1 MNFKLISQII
11 DSIILEKIRKTGGK
25 IMKKVILVVP
35 LILGLYACG
44 DAAEENP
51 PEKENVTQQAA
62 TEENEVVAG
71 AEKTEWE
78 IDERLQEP
86 TEDTTCYMCNMK
98 VYMRDHEQGV
108 FSAQAIRED
117 GELVFYDDIGC
128 LLNDE
133 YVNNVSNEKFVRD
146 YTTLNWFDVEE
157 AHVVKTDLKS
167 PMNWGYIFFKNE
179 EQANDYIA
187 QNDGAALTELQQVR
201 EEAIER
207 FKKKQEANKD
217 GGHMEMEGHGQDDGH
232 NHDDEGHSMD
242 DSKE

>member
-1 MNFKLISQII
+1 
-11 DSIILEKIRKTGGK
+11 
-25 IMKKVILVVP
+25 MKKVIFVVP

-44 DAAEENP
+44 DVAEEKT
-51 PEKENVTQQAA
+51 PEKEVVTQQAA
-62 TEENEVVAG
+62 TEENKVAAS
-71 AEKTEWE
+71 AETTEWE

-86 TEDTTCYMCNMK
+86 TEDTTCHMCNMK
-98 VYMRDHEQGV
+98 VYTRNHEQGV

-133 YVNNVSNEKFVRD
+133 YVNKVANEKFVRD

-157 AHVVKTDLKS
+157 AYVVKTDLKS

-187 QNDGAALTELQQVR
+187 QNEGAKLTELQQVCD
-201 EEAIER
+201 EAIER
-207 FKKKQEANKD
+207 FKKKQEAMKD
-217 GGHMEMEGHGQDDGH
+217 GGNMDMEGHGQDDGH
-232 NHDDEGHSMD
+232 EGHNHDEDHSMD